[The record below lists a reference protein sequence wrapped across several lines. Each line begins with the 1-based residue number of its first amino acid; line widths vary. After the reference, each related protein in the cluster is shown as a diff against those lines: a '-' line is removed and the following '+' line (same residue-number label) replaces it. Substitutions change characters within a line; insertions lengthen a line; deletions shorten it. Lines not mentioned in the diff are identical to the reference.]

1 VPVDEPDVVIVP
13 MMAYDLVLGLPWS
26 QSRNSEIDWS
36 KGQLLGLRTPVGNS
50 GNEQTITSLPQG
62 DGSAED
68 GACEPPPAVYI
79 QFLGATAFDSLMRSS
94 QPSPYDLTRHRSAG
108 SINNVGRRNLMKT
121 RLDEPRSM
129 LNGQAG
135 SSGGSCSRRGSAGKP

>member
-1 VPVDEPDVVIVP
+1 VP
-13 MMAYDLVLGLPWS
+13 MPAYDHVLGLPWS
-26 QSRNSEIDWS
+26 QSRNPEIDWS
-36 KGQLLGLRTPVGNS
+36 KDLLGLRPPVGNS

-79 QFLGATAFDSLMRSS
+79 QFLGAAAFDNLMRSS

-108 SINNVGRRNLMKT
+108 SINNVGRRHLMKT
-121 RLDEPRSM
+121 RWDEPRPM
-129 LNGQAG
+129 VNGRAG
-135 SSGGSCSRRGSAGKP
+135 SSGGSCGSRGFAGEP